1 MNLDTTKPWA
11 VFLDIDG
18 TLMKWASAVE
28 VWDSVMSAENA
39 EAIARARQNGHKV
52 LINTGRGYAC
62 LPRQLAEQEYF
73 DEHPVMYLLT
83 PEADYRIELIA
94 GFMTS
99 SDSEVY
105 DPMES
110 ESERR
115 EFIDSA
121 VKNSLFKSNVSY
133 SLDDKYVCL
142 STCSYDYE
150 NARLMLVGKLVKL

>member
-1 MNLDTTKPWA
+1 M
-11 VFLDIDG
+11 FG
-18 TLMKWASAVE
+18 TLPQYS
-28 VWDSVMSAENA
+28 
-39 EAIARARQNGHKV
+39 
-52 LINTGRGYAC
+52 
-62 LPRQLAEQEYF
+62 EQEYF

-105 DPMES
+105 DPMKS